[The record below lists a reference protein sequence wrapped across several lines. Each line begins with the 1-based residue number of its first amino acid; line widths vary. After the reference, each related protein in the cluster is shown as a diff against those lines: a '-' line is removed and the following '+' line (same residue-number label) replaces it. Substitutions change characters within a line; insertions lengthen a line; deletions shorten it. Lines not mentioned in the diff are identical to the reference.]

1 MTRRRN
7 GREWKEKYL
16 KWILW
21 CCRVSPRL
29 LRTLS
34 VSPPNLYKL
43 HASISISCMFIVSV
57 VAACMCL
64 WLPSSW
70 FSASASVF
78 GLHPSHSLEH
88 HNALSEFPQIWHRH
102 PLELENELITV
113 ECGLLGQNFTQISC
127 SLRKKLYAKT
137 LFLDVNINTL
147 TAIAEGEIVTIFHIW
162 WDTELVTL
170 ILGAHLEAAASFQ
183 QHPYFKHCLLSWRQL
198 CTLSESALMAKQA
211 CEHVK
216 RLWLFLFLSV
226 NLLITFYT
234 LTDIQQ

>member
-1 MTRRRN
+1 MGRGGERKKWEWERKLVCHHLKRQLSRGDYCNRN
-7 GREWKEKYL
+7 FALTWTQEWTDY
-16 KWILW
+16 
-21 CCRVSPRL
+21 
-29 LRTLS
+29 
-34 VSPPNLYKL
+34 
-43 HASISISCMFIVSV
+43 
-57 VAACMCL
+57 
-64 WLPSSW
+64 
-70 FSASASVF
+70 
-78 GLHPSHSLEH
+78 
-88 HNALSEFPQIWHRH
+88 
-102 PLELENELITV
+102 ITV
-113 ECGLLGQNFTQISC
+113 VKVQRSRSLWPHTMFFLANKSIIHALIMTKYQIVISDFYSWMSKSNFTVRMVS
-127 SLRKKLYAKT
+127 KKICL
-137 LFLDVNINTL
+137 
-147 TAIAEGEIVTIFHIW
+147 AIIQHLNSGTEGQIVTIFHIW